1 MIKWLGKDVAEGF
14 LRRLEESPTRISN
27 AVVAIYAGVKKI
39 PGLNLPPLVLKL
51 MSELPEMYDGMPKEQ
66 KQALFNALVAVGIKL
81 AEDYAK
87 GNGKVEF

>member
-1 MIKWLGKDVAEGF
+1 MIKWIGRDVAEGF
-14 LRRLEESPTRISN
+14 LRKLEASPTRISN
-27 AVVAIYAGVKKI
+27 TLATIYTGIKKV
-39 PGLNLPPLVLKL
+39 PGLNLPPLVLKI
-51 MSELPEMYDGMPKEQ
+51 MSQFPEMYDKMPEEQ